1 MSSRDERLELERK
14 RVGVIRVGVISPEP
28 TPYRAPLY
36 DRIANEPGIDL
47 TVVYAAATVAA
58 RRWRVVP
65 AHRALTLTGIS
76 LPLERV
82 LRHRYPL
89 TPSIW
94 PLLSR
99 ERFDVV
105 VVAGWSLFA
114 AQAAVLWCRLHRVP
128 YLLTSESHLLDPR
141 ARWVAALK
149 RLLLPRV
156 VAPAAGWLVT
166 GSLAADCVVA
176 YGADPRRI
184 RVFANTVDVE
194 RVGAIVETARERRAD
209 LRASLGFS
217 ADDVVVA
224 HVGRLDPVKGADT
237 LVRAVARAGSD
248 VRLLLVG
255 EGSERDALE
264 RQAAALGIRAVF
276 AGFQE
281 GDELFELYAAADI
294 FALLSRIEP
303 WGVVVNEA
311 AAAGLPLVLSS
322 SVGAAADLLRD
333 GENGMLVP
341 VDGEVAAAAAF
352 RRLADDP
359 ELRARYG
366 LCARSVVSEW
376 GYPQSVAAFVE
387 AVREAASR

>member
-1 MSSRDERLELERK
+1 M
-14 RVGVIRVGVISPEP
+14 IRVGVVSPEP

-58 RRWRVVP
+58 RRWRVVS
-65 AHRALTLTGIS
+65 AHRALTLTGVS
-76 LPLERV
+76 LPLEH
-82 LRHRYPL
+82 LLGHAYPV

-94 PLLSR
+94 SLLSR

-105 VVAGWSLFA
+105 VIAGWSLFA
-114 AQAAVLWCRLHRVP
+114 AQAAVLWCRIHRVP

-141 ARWVAALK
+141 PRWVAGLK

-176 YGADPRRI
+176 YGADPRRVRI
-184 RVFANTVDVE
+184 FANTVDVE
-194 RVGAIVETARERRAD
+194 RVGAVVDRARERRAE

-224 HVGRLDPVKGADT
+224 HVGRLDSLKGVDT
-237 LVRAVARAGSD
+237 LVRAVGRAGPGL
-248 VRLLLVG
+248 RLLLIG
-255 EGSERDALE
+255 ESNERDTLD
-264 RQAAALGIRAVF
+264 RKAAAVGVQIEF
-276 AGFQE
+276 AGFRE
-281 GDELFELYAAADI
+281 GDELLELYAAADV
-294 FALLSRIEP
+294 FALLSRTET

-322 SVGAAADLLRD
+322 RVGAAADLLRD
-333 GENGMLVP
+333 GENGTLVP
-341 VDGEVAAAAAF
+341 IDDEVAAAAAL

-359 ELRARYG
+359 GLRARYG
-366 LCARSVVSEW
+366 ACARVVASEW
-376 GYPQSVAAFVE
+376 GYPPSIAAFVE
-387 AVREAASR
+387 AVREAVSR